1 MKLTL
6 YLTAG
11 AVLALIGLLQFEV
24 LRRWPSLTWAKY
36 VFVALDCIYLSVFL
50 VLRHPLSAD
59 LPPVTLAVKE
69 GALLFYI
76 AFLVQS
82 AFSYSP
88 RFILWTG
95 GWILASW
102 AGVVLA
108 AAMLPQTTFSLPDGG
123 ASWAAYGNPDY
134 LPLIKLVYDFVI
146 FCCILAGL
154 VVAVWRSRELV
165 KAAAISEK
173 ARANLARHFS
183 PKVLDELSTREQPFG
198 AAPTDGAA
206 AAQKASCAALP
217 ARGRPNSCRASGP
230 VPPRASPRGRAAIQA

>member
-1 MKLTL
+1 MLASAVRAFAIGGMMLAFLVTQPFTGTGAL
-6 YLTAG
+6 VLLAMAG
-11 AVLALIGLLQFEV
+11 GFALIGLLQFEV

-36 VFVALDCIYLSVFL
+36 VFVALDCVYLSVFL

-108 AAMLPQTTFSLPDGG
+108 AAMLLSL
-123 ASWAAYGNPDY
+123 
-134 LPLIKLVYDFVI
+134 I
-146 FCCILAGL
+146 
-154 VVAVWRSRELV
+154 
-165 KAAAISEK
+165 
-173 ARANLARHFS
+173 
-183 PKVLDELSTREQPFG
+183 
-198 AAPTDGAA
+198 
-206 AAQKASCAALP
+206 
-217 ARGRPNSCRASGP
+217 
-230 VPPRASPRGRAAIQA
+230 